1 MTLKAMDKSA
11 VRAIAGAR
19 GFFVKQTESML
30 MCHGGIEEVD
40 IALKHGIQAPQ
51 LINLILCD
59 RGIEIKA
66 IASGKVIVA
75 AISRPDIV
83 SIKFHGG
90 IQPSGSM
97 AGVATS
103 AIVGSFVAGSVGAL
117 AGAAVGLNNAT
128 SGRICYAIE
137 YKSGSKNE
145 FLLVSFLPVWKT
157 KIDKLF
163 SNAYPGIFNPS
174 MTADTIQR
182 TGSRKE
188 NGSVET
194 WKCPKCNN
202 TNPNDSYTCL
212 SCGYE
217 LI

>member
-1 MTLKAMDKSA
+1 MKLKAMDKRT
-11 VRAIAGAR
+11 VRAIAGGR
-19 GFFVKQTESML
+19 GFFVKQTERML
-30 MCHGGIEEVD
+30 TCHGGIEEVD

-51 LINLILCD
+51 PINLIFCD

-66 IASGKVIVA
+66 IASGKVIIA
-75 AISRPDIV
+75 AISQSDIV

-103 AIVGSFVAGSVGAL
+103 ALAGSFVAGSVGAL

-128 SGRICYAIE
+128 SGHICYAIE
-137 YKSGSKNE
+137 YKLGPENE

-163 SNAYPGIFNPS
+163 RKTYPEIFDPT
-174 MTADTIQR
+174 MR
-182 TGSRKE
+182 
-188 NGSVET
+188 
-194 WKCPKCNN
+194 
-202 TNPNDSYTCL
+202 
-212 SCGYE
+212 
-217 LI
+217 